1 MSAVFSPC
9 ATFRYRLDRQV
20 SSDPGLTYGFFGVN
34 PSTADAVE
42 NDHTVRKWIGFTQAW
57 GGARFIVGNVFA
69 YCSKDVTDLVGLADA
84 IGPEN
89 DRYLGLI
96 AQEADVLVPCW
107 GAQTKLPR
115 ALRPRLATVAA
126 MLRAS
131 GKPVR
136 HLGLTA
142 CGNPKH
148 PLNLAYATPLTDWI
162 DPAQGLA

>member
-1 MSAVFSPC
+1 ME
-9 ATFRYRLDRQV
+9 RQV
-20 SSDPGLTYGFFGVN
+20 APGVGLTYGFFGVN
-34 PSTADAVE
+34 PSTADAVI
-42 NDHTVRKWIGFTQAW
+42 NDHTVRKWIGFTHGW

-69 YCSKDVTDLVGLADA
+69 FRAKEVTDLAGALDA

-89 DRYLGLI
+89 DRHLRGI
-96 AQEADVLVPCW
+96 ADEVDVLVPCW
-107 GAQTKLPR
+107 GAVGKVPR
-115 ALRPRLATVAA
+115 HLRPRFEAVAA

-148 PLNLAYATPLTDWI
+148 PLNLAYVTPLTDWV
-162 DPAQGLA
+162 